1 MRYELTIE
9 QRDEIMGRLTEEQ
22 RRFIHHELVRGR
34 RTLFAR
40 QLARK
45 KCQFIPEEAE
55 FEDIEA
61 FIEEWDYIG
70 FTDSGEVSP
79 LTKCECGRSL
89 RYQHQVM
96 HIPTNTMRYFGIEHL
111 QLHTGIDAKAISAIM
126 KGFDVLDGEMN
137 EILYKY
143 REGWQLGQ
151 HVFLPLPDGLDIPA
165 DIQAHIDAGLPL
177 LDRQLLRLRGRL
189 RELDQADR
197 RRRIAAAMSLNERS
211 SGDETALSGNA
222 AGAADTH
229 DDEGQGAFLFNN
241 DADGQGAFVFG
252 DEDNGQGAFD
262 FGDMSAAKPAKSAK
276 TKPADKD
283 SVPFAELAH
292 GLDAGRAGASAI
304 YAPRSSNPF
313 HLPSSA
319 QKVADNAL
327 KYGRISAL
335 AVSEFLIEQKLV
347 QDVRMTTGKPD
358 IYIAVA
364 AYLDKLASEGKCE
377 LVAADSEDR
386 VYSPLT

>member
-40 QLARK
+40 QLARQ

-165 DIQAHIDAGLPL
+165 DIQAHIDAGIPL

-197 RRRIAAAMSLNERS
+197 RMRIAAAMSLNEGS
-211 SGDETALSGNA
+211 SRGGSDGQGSFLFGS
-222 AGAADTH
+222 
-229 DDEGQGAFLFNN
+229 DDEGQGAFLF
-241 DADGQGAFVFG
+241 DSDGDGQGAFVFG
-252 DEDNGQGAFD
+252 DGGDGQGAFD
-262 FGDMSAAKPAKSAK
+262 FGELTDSKNAKAEQ
-276 TKPADKD
+276 ADKD
-283 SVPFAELAH
+283 NVPFAELAH
-292 GLDAGRAGASAI
+292 GLDTDRAGASAM
-304 YAPRSSNPF
+304 YAPKSSSPF

-347 QDVRMTTGKPD
+347 QDVRMSTGKPD

-364 AYLDKLASEGKCE
+364 AYLDRLASEGKCE

-386 VYSPLT
+386 VYSPLTLRH